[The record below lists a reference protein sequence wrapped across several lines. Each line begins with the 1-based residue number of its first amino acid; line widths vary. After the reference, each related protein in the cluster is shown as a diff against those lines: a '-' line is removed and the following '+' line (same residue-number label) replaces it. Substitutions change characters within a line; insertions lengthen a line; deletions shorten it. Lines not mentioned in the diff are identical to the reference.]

1 MGSVLETKANGATLF
16 PAELTNNLYNL
27 VRGKSSLAKL
37 SGQSPLPFRGE
48 TAWTFTLDKE
58 VDLVAESGAKS
69 NGGATMGQITITP
82 VKIEYGARITKEFMF
97 ASQEI
102 QLQHL
107 RAFSEGFAAKVARGI
122 DIMAF
127 HGLNPRTAT
136 AATATI
142 GNNCFDKAVSNTVTY
157 VAASA
162 NDNVDAA
169 IALVEAAEHEVTG
182 MAMAPAFRSALAA
195 IKEGSNSNKPLFPE
209 LQWGASPNVLGGLSV
224 DTNSTVSF
232 TGTGT
237 GNVNTDRAIV
247 GNFRDFFKWGIARE
261 IPVEIIEYGN
271 PDNDAQAGDLKG
283 HNQIYIR
290 GEVFVG
296 WGILVPAAFAMIQA

>member
-82 VKIEYGARITKEFMF
+82 VKIEYGARITNEFMF

-169 IALVEAAEHEVTG
+169 IALV
-182 MAMAPAFRSALAA
+182 A

-261 IPVEIIEYGN
+261 IPIEIIEYGN
-271 PDNDAQAGDLKG
+271 PDNDANAGDLKG